1 MKNNYFSRCVL
12 LAGLCSVIMVFA
24 VTPVYAT
31 GGAFS
36 PLPHAVSE
44 GDITVTG
51 KVVDDAGEP
60 LIGVSIQVKGT
71 SKGAT
76 TDVNGIYTLNIA
88 SGSTLVFSYIG
99 MKTIQRKVTKGG
111 KLDITMENDE
121 NMLDE
126 VVAVGYGSM
135 KRSDLTGS
143 VVSINAKSIEE
154 SMASTIDQALQGRA
168 SGLQMTQNSGV
179 PG

>member
-1 MKNNYFSRCVL
+1 
-12 LAGLCSVIMVFA
+12 MVFA

-121 NMLDE
+121 NTRVEPD
-126 VVAVGYGSM
+126 AIF
-135 KRSDLTGS
+135 S
-143 VVSINAKSIEE
+143 V
-154 SMASTIDQALQGRA
+154 
-168 SGLQMTQNSGV
+168 
-179 PG
+179 

>member
-51 KVVDDAGEP
+51 KEVDDA
-60 LIGVSIQVKGT
+60 
-71 SKGAT
+71 
-76 TDVNGIYTLNIA
+76 
-88 SGSTLVFSYIG
+88 
-99 MKTIQRKVTKGG
+99 
-111 KLDITMENDE
+111 
-121 NMLDE
+121 
-126 VVAVGYGSM
+126 
-135 KRSDLTGS
+135 
-143 VVSINAKSIEE
+143 
-154 SMASTIDQALQGRA
+154 
-168 SGLQMTQNSGV
+168 
-179 PG
+179 

>member
-51 KVVDDAGEP
+51 D
-60 LIGVSIQVKGT
+60 
-71 SKGAT
+71 
-76 TDVNGIYTLNIA
+76 
-88 SGSTLVFSYIG
+88 
-99 MKTIQRKVTKGG
+99 RK
-111 KLDITMENDE
+111 
-121 NMLDE
+121 
-126 VVAVGYGSM
+126 
-135 KRSDLTGS
+135 S
-143 VVSINAKSIEE
+143 VV
-154 SMASTIDQALQGRA
+154 
-168 SGLQMTQNSGV
+168 
-179 PG
+179 

>member
-76 TDVNGIYTLNIA
+76 TEYSIRFYPCILIYRNEDH
-88 SGSTLVFSYIG
+88 STES
-99 MKTIQRKVTKGG
+99 
-111 KLDITMENDE
+111 DE
-121 NMLDE
+121 
-126 VVAVGYGSM
+126 
-135 KRSDLTGS
+135 R
-143 VVSINAKSIEE
+143 
-154 SMASTIDQALQGRA
+154 R
-168 SGLQMTQNSGV
+168 
-179 PG
+179 

>member
-51 KVVDDAGEP
+51 KVVDDVDDEADE
-60 LIGVSIQVKGT
+60 
-71 SKGAT
+71 AE
-76 TDVNGIYTLNIA
+76 D
-88 SGSTLVFSYIG
+88 FSFDG
-99 MKTIQRKVTKGG
+99 DG
-111 KLDITMENDE
+111 LDDSYDE
-121 NMLDE
+121 
-126 VVAVGYGSM
+126 
-135 KRSDLTGS
+135 
-143 VVSINAKSIEE
+143 
-154 SMASTIDQALQGRA
+154 
-168 SGLQMTQNSGV
+168 
-179 PG
+179 